1 MYVCYVLVY
10 VVVALH
16 VVSIYIV
23 NGSSYWEFYVQSL
36 KTKVGE
42 SLFFK
47 YLTDL
52 VALDLTESFQNCKY
66 I

>member
-1 MYVCYVLVY
+1 M
-10 VVVALH
+10 
-16 VVSIYIV
+16 YIV
-23 NGSSYWEFYVQSL
+23 YGSSYWEFYVQSL

-52 VALDLTESFQNCKY
+52 VALDSTESFQNCKF